1 MLSSLGNDDQISSL
15 DLLLFTTDNSLGYST
30 GKDQVLV
37 DGMDLLS
44 DISSNR
50 DSHNYQL
57 RTLSGPENIPELG
70 ILRWD
75 RIDVLEMVHF
85 LGWCWHLGRSRWGE

>member
-1 MLSSLGNDDQISSL
+1 MLSSLGNDDKISSL
-15 DLLLFTTDNSLGYST
+15 DLLLFTTYNSLGYST
-30 GKDQVLV
+30 GEDQVLV
-37 DGMDLLS
+37 DGMDFFS
-44 DISSNR
+44 DVSSNR

-57 RTLSGPENIPELG
+57 RAFSGPEDVPELG

-85 LGWCWHLGRSRWGE
+85 LGWCWHFGWSR